1 MQAEIIGDDERGMGV
16 RVTDNNSVEHT
27 ISVGFDG
34 EIQGHGQD
42 GYPDKADERTNPE
55 SENVEQARRYAQYYV
70 AQETKHD
77 TLPWDIDADRFEDA
91 RQALQALSIEDI
103 EEYFGDL
110 LDQSLSHYA
119 DDPDVDIGDTTR
131 PEALPEAMI
140 GGEDAVVYKQEIYL
154 DDAGA
159 IEAVSGIGIMH
170 YVARGE
176 RRTDWRGD
184 APDRE
189 PDARVEIFPAP
200 LVDPAS
206 FRDYLMYNLRCQSRD
221 CYLMMGL
228 EPPEEYRVLGHGQ
241 YRFTGKYDN
250 FDIHPEYHNF
260 EADIPG
266 YTHELRPDLPITWGE
281 LDSLLDSGRLGA
293 VYDQIK
299 GALFSR

>member
-1 MQAEIIGDDERGMGV
+1 MKAVITGENDERVGV
-16 RVTDNNSVEHT
+16 NLRDNNGVEHV
-27 ISVGFDG
+27 IEMEFDG
-34 EIQGHGQD
+34 EIKYHECD
-42 GYPDKADERTNPE
+42 AYPDKADKRTNPE

-70 AQETKHD
+70 SQETKHD

-91 RQALQALSIEDI
+91 RQALADLSIEEI
-103 EEYFGDL
+103 ETYFGDL
-110 LDQSLSHYA
+110 LDQSLSHYEG
-119 DDPDVDIGDTTR
+119 DPDVDIGDTTR
-131 PEALPEAMI
+131 PEALPEEMI

-154 DDAGA
+154 DDNDE

-184 APDRE
+184 TPDRE

-221 CYLMMGL
+221 CYLMMGV

-250 FDIHPEYHNF
+250 FDIYLEYHNF
-260 EADIPG
+260 EAEIPG